1 MSFEKWIT
9 NMSPGEMIPLIIGLS
24 VSILFM
30 MATYFTFR
38 KSSLQLK
45 SVKIYLKRERWRGDL
60 LSSRIEFWQQTNVML
75 GNNLFFD
82 IYFRIDEMPQL
93 FCAKALIAPAQIHLL
108 RKGLSIVVKKG
119 RGNKIA
125 IMQIGDVG

>member
-1 MSFEKWIT
+1 M
-9 NMSPGEMIPLIIGLS
+9 IIGLS

>member
-9 NMSPGEMIPLIIGLS
+9 NMSPWEMISVIIGLS

-45 SVKIYLKRERWRGDL
+45 SVKIFLKRERWRGDL
-60 LSSRIEFWQQTNVML
+60 LRSRIEFWQQTNVMI

-82 IYFRIDEMPQL
+82 IYFRIDGIHQL
-93 FCAKALIAPAQIHLL
+93 LCAKALISPSQIHLL
-108 RKGLSIVVKKG
+108 HEGLPIVVKKG

-125 IMQIGDVG
+125 VMQIGESG

>member
-1 MSFEKWIT
+1 
-9 NMSPGEMIPLIIGLS
+9 
-24 VSILFM
+24 
-30 MATYFTFR
+30 
-38 KSSLQLK
+38 
-45 SVKIYLKRERWRGDL
+45 
-60 LSSRIEFWQQTNVML
+60 ML

-82 IYFRIDEMPQL
+82 IYFSIDGIPQL
-93 FCAKALIAPAQIHLL
+93 LCAKALISPSQIHLL

>member
-9 NMSPGEMIPLIIGLS
+9 NMSPGEMIPVIIGLS

-82 IYFRIDEMPQL
+82 IYFSIDGIPHC
-93 FCAKALIAPAQIHLL
+93 FAP
-108 RKGLSIVVKKG
+108 R
-119 RGNKIA
+119 R
-125 IMQIGDVG
+125 

>member
-9 NMSPGEMIPLIIGLS
+9 NMSPGEMIPLIIGLL

-30 MATYFTFR
+30 IATYFTFR

-45 SVKIYLKRERWRGDL
+45 SVKIFLKRERWRGDL
-60 LSSRIEFWQQTNVML
+60 LRSRIEFWQQTNVML

-82 IYFRIDEMPQL
+82 LYFHIDGIPQL
-93 FCAKALIAPAQIHLL
+93 LCAKALISPSQIHLL
-108 RKGLSIVVKKG
+108 HEGLPIVVKKG

-125 IMQIGDVG
+125 VMQIGESG

>member
-9 NMSPGEMIPLIIGLS
+9 NMSPGEMIPVIIGLS

-45 SVKIYLKRERWRGDL
+45 SVKIFLKRERWRGDL
-60 LSSRIEFWQQTNVML
+60 LRSRIEFWQQTNVML

-82 IYFRIDEMPQL
+82 IYFRIDGIPQL
-93 FCAKALIAPAQIHLL
+93 LCAKALISPSQIHLL
-108 RKGLSIVVKKG
+108 HEGLPIVVKKG

-125 IMQIGDVG
+125 VMQIGESG

>member
-30 MATYFTFR
+30 IATYFTFR

-45 SVKIYLKRERWRGDL
+45 SVKIFLKRERWRGDL
-60 LSSRIEFWQQTNVML
+60 LRSRIEFWQQTNVML

-82 IYFRIDEMPQL
+82 IYFRIDGIPQL
-93 FCAKALIAPAQIHLL
+93 LCAKALISPSQIHLL
-108 RKGLSIVVKKG
+108 HEGLPIVVKKG

-125 IMQIGDVG
+125 VMQIGESG

>member
-45 SVKIYLKRERWRGDL
+45 SVKIFLKRERWRGDL
-60 LSSRIEFWQQTNVML
+60 LRSRIEFWQQTNVML

-82 IYFRIDEMPQL
+82 IYFRIDGIPQL
-93 FCAKALIAPAQIHLL
+93 LCAKALISPAQIHLL